1 MPSSTKK
8 WEEAA
13 EKKRREKERKER
25 EEKEKEFGGKAEREE
40 KISEVH
46 IFYN

>member
-13 EKKRREKERKER
+13 EKKRREKEKR
-25 EEKEKEFGGKAEREE
+25 EIEKKEKEFGGKADKEE
-40 KISEVH
+40 KISEVK
-46 IFYN
+46 IF